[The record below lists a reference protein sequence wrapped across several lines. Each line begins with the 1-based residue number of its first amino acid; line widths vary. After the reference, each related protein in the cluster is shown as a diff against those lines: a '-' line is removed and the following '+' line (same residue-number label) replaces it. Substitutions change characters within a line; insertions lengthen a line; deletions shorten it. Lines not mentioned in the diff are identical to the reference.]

1 MKGFKLDSKWIQFS
15 AMGLELGISVIVGL
29 FVGDFLDKQFDTEPW
44 LLLLFLIF
52 GLIAGFR
59 SVFRL
64 LKKLNS
70 TKSSSSK

>member
-64 LKKLNS
+64 LKN
-70 TKSSSSK
+70 